1 LAAINAMDV
10 GRTTANKVGVEQA
23 EQAAE
28 AAAQQQAAAPQ
39 PGQRLITDML
49 QPVPLNPAQQQRA
62 AAVRQRRQLQEQQQQ
77 QRRQQAAAARLAEAQ
92 RQAVGRFWELL
103 EDFVVLQAAPRPW
116 VDSERN
122 TQHLVPTSHPF
133 LRREEGALRV
143 HCVAAV
149 PDAS

>member
-1 LAAINAMDV
+1 
-10 GRTTANKVGVEQA
+10 
-23 EQAAE
+23 
-28 AAAQQQAAAPQ
+28 
-39 PGQRLITDML
+39 ML